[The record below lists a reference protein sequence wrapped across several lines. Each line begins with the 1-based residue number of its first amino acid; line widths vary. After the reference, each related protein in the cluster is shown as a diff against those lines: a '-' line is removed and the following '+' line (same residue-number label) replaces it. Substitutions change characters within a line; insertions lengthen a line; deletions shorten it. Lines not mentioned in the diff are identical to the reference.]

1 MLVMKFVVLMV
12 LLPVITFA
20 IPAYSQKQI
29 KMDVQGVSL
38 EQVLKELQVQSGYY
52 ILYNKQDVQGVKN
65 VSLKVDG
72 SSVKEILELCLR
84 NTSLQYAIEDQTILI
99 SLKKAGIEPEKKE
112 SVIIKGVVKDSKGS
126 VLPGVTVIIKGTS
139 VGTATGIDGNF
150 SLNLVKQDT
159 ATLLFSFVGM
169 KTKEVKW
176 TGQSELN
183 VVLEDEMSEMDE
195 VVVIGYGTSTKKD
208 LTGAV
213 ASFDTRVIEES
224 TATNVATMM
233 QGQISGLSILA
244 GSGAPGSPARLEIR
258 GVPSLSGATSPLIVV
273 DNVPM
278 TSDFD
283 INELNPDDIQSI
295 DVLKGASSAAIYGS
309 RAAAG
314 VIMITTK
321 AGRRNQKPVINYS
334 FDYSMTSLVSDI
346 NTLSTDEFK
355 MLVLEAAS
363 NSAKAAGY
371 EDVTQWSTY
380 KKFADPSFWGDADTP
395 WMDYIMR
402 DGSRQ
407 QHKVS
412 IRGGGELF
420 GYNASLGYTNELG
433 QVKGTEFERYTYD
446 VGLIRI

>member
-1 MLVMKFVVLMV
+1 MKKDELILHLWRWSRKKMLVMKLVVLMV
-12 LLPVITFA
+12 LVPVITFA
-20 IPAYSQKQI
+20 IPAHSQKQI
-29 KMDVQGVSL
+29 KMEVQGVPL
-38 EQVLKELQVQSGYY
+38 EQVLKELRVQSGYY

-72 SSVKEILELCLR
+72 ASVDDVLRLCLQ
-84 NTSLQYAIEDQTILI
+84 NTPLQYVIEDQTILI
-99 SLKKAGIEPEKKE
+99 SVKKVGDEPEKKE

-126 VLPGVTVIIKGTS
+126 VLPGVTVVIKGTT
-139 VGTATGIDGNF
+139 VGTATGVNGDF
-150 SLNLVKQDT
+150 AMNLVKQDT
-159 ATLLFSFVGM
+159 ATLVFSFVGM

-176 TGQSELN
+176 RGQSEIN

-208 LTGAV
+208 LTGSV

-224 TATNVATMM
+224 TATNVASMM
-233 QGQISGLSILA
+233 QGQIAGLSILA

-314 VIMITTK
+314 VNMITTK
-321 AGRRNQKPVINYS
+321 GGA
-334 FDYSMTSLVSDI
+334 
-346 NTLSTDEFK
+346 
-355 MLVLEAAS
+355 
-363 NSAKAAGY
+363 
-371 EDVTQWSTY
+371 TQPETCY
-380 KKFADPSFWGDADTP
+380 
-395 WMDYIMR
+395 
-402 DGSRQ
+402 Q
-407 QHKVS
+407 
-412 IRGGGELF
+412 L
-420 GYNASLGYTNELG
+420 
-433 QVKGTEFERYTYD
+433 
-446 VGLIRI
+446 

>member
-72 SSVKEILELCLR
+72 SSVKEVLELCLR

-183 VVLEDEMSEMDE
+183 IVLEDEMSEMDE

-244 GSGAPGSPARLEIR
+244 GRGAPGSPARLEIR

-314 VIMITTK
+314 VIMITT
-321 AGRRNQKPVINYS
+321 
-334 FDYSMTSLVSDI
+334 
-346 NTLSTDEFK
+346 
-355 MLVLEAAS
+355 
-363 NSAKAAGY
+363 
-371 EDVTQWSTY
+371 
-380 KKFADPSFWGDADTP
+380 
-395 WMDYIMR
+395 
-402 DGSRQ
+402 
-407 QHKVS
+407 
-412 IRGGGELF
+412 
-420 GYNASLGYTNELG
+420 
-433 QVKGTEFERYTYD
+433 
-446 VGLIRI
+446 

>member
-72 SSVKEILELCLR
+72 SSVKEVLELCLR

-99 SLKKAGIEPEKKE
+99 SLKKAGVEPEKKE

-183 VVLEDEMSEMDE
+183 VMLEDEMSEMDE

-233 QGQISGLSILA
+233 QGQI
-244 GSGAPGSPARLEIR
+244 
-258 GVPSLSGATSPLIVV
+258 
-273 DNVPM
+273 
-278 TSDFD
+278 
-283 INELNPDDIQSI
+283 
-295 DVLKGASSAAIYGS
+295 
-309 RAAAG
+309 
-314 VIMITTK
+314 
-321 AGRRNQKPVINYS
+321 
-334 FDYSMTSLVSDI
+334 
-346 NTLSTDEFK
+346 
-355 MLVLEAAS
+355 
-363 NSAKAAGY
+363 
-371 EDVTQWSTY
+371 
-380 KKFADPSFWGDADTP
+380 
-395 WMDYIMR
+395 
-402 DGSRQ
+402 
-407 QHKVS
+407 
-412 IRGGGELF
+412 
-420 GYNASLGYTNELG
+420 
-433 QVKGTEFERYTYD
+433 
-446 VGLIRI
+446 